1 MSDSKEL
8 VQSVDRA
15 MILLETLCRADK
27 GISLQELAQAAQLP
41 KSTAHRLLKTL
52 IHHNLV
58 SQDSQKS
65 VYTPGL
71 RLFELA
77 YSQINSLSLRPKAAP
92 FVTELARQTNETIHL
107 AVLDDY
113 EVVYIEKEETD
124 HPIRMHSAIG
134 RRSPAH
140 CTGLGK
146 AMLAYLSDQEL
157 ESAVQRKGLTR
168 YTPRTIASLRGLK
181 EHLALVRSKGYAI
194 DDAEHEEEIRCVA
207 APIRDHRGK
216 VIAALSLSIP
226 SMRCDRQRIESFAP
240 SVCHC
245 ADQISRQMGYV
256 RADTLQEETS
266 E

>member
-1 MSDSKEL
+1 
-8 VQSVDRA
+8 
-15 MILLETLCRADK
+15 
-27 GISLQELAQAAQLP
+27 
-41 KSTAHRLLKTL
+41 
-52 IHHNLV
+52 
-58 SQDSQKS
+58 
-65 VYTPGL
+65 
-71 RLFELA
+71 
-77 YSQINSLSLRPKAAP
+77 
-92 FVTELARQTNETIHL
+92 
-107 AVLDDY
+107 
-113 EVVYIEKEETD
+113 
-124 HPIRMHSAIG
+124 
-134 RRSPAH
+134 
-140 CTGLGK
+140 
-146 AMLAYLSDQEL
+146 MLAYLTDQDL
-157 ESAVQRKGLTR
+157 ETAVQRKGLTR
-168 YTPRTIASLRGLK
+168 YTPRTITSLKELK

>member
-15 MILLETLCRADK
+15 MVLLETLCRADS
-27 GISLQELAQAAQLP
+27 GISLQELAQAAHLP

-58 SQDSQKS
+58 SQDSHKS
-65 VYTPGL
+65 VYAPGL
-71 RLFELA
+71 KLFELA

-92 FVTELARQTNETIHL
+92 FVAELARQTNETIHL

-134 RRSPAH
+134 KRSPVH

-146 AMLAYLSDQEL
+146 AMLAYLSDQDL
-157 ESAVQRKGLTR
+157 EAAVQRKGLTR
-168 YTPRTIASLRGLK
+168 YTPRTITSFQELK

-207 APIRDHRGK
+207 APVRDHRGE
-216 VIAALSLSIP
+216 VIAAISLSVP
-226 SMRCDRQRIESFAP
+226 SMRCNRQRIESFAP
-240 SVCHC
+240 SVCHY

-256 RADTLQEETS
+256 SAVTRAEEAS
-266 E
+266 K